1 MNVRLGLARRD
12 EAAEIALMSRL
23 LIEHGLPWSWT
34 ESRVMRCIR
43 HPECSVVVA
52 RDRRRLA
59 GFGIMEF
66 HDAHAHLSLLA
77 VRPGYRMQGVG
88 RKLLEWLE
96 STARTAGIF
105 LVRLELREGN
115 AGAREFYAKL
125 GYREA
130 GKRPGYYGGREDALI
145 MTHDLTVHPTFNA

>member
-1 MNVRLGLARRD
+1 MNIRIGLARRED
-12 EAAEIALMSRL
+12 AAEISLMSRFL
-23 LIEHGLPWSWT
+23 VEHGLPWSWT
-34 ESRVMRCIR
+34 ESRVARYIR

-52 RDRRRLA
+52 RDRRRIA

-66 HDAHAHLSLLA
+66 LDAHAHLSLLA
-77 VRPGYRMQGVG
+77 VRPGYQMQGVG
-88 RKLLEWLE
+88 RQLLDWLE

-115 AGAREFYAKL
+115 VGAREFYAKL

-130 GKRPGYYGGREDALI
+130 GKRTAYYCGREDALV
-145 MTHDLTVHPTFNA
+145 MTHDLGVHPTFNA

>member
-1 MNVRLGLARRD
+1 
-12 EAAEIALMSRL
+12 MSRS

-34 ESRVMRCIR
+34 ESRVTRCIR

-52 RDRRRLA
+52 RDRRHIA
-59 GFGIMEF
+59 GFAIMEF
-66 HDAHAHLSLLA
+66 LDAHAHLNLLA
-77 VRPGYRMQGVG
+77 VRPGYRMQGIG
-88 RKLLEWLE
+88 RRLLEWLE

-130 GKRPGYYGGREDALI
+130 GRRSAYYCGREDALV

>member
-1 MNVRLGLARRD
+1 M
-12 EAAEIALMSRL
+12 ALMSRFL
-23 LIEHGLPWSWT
+23 VEQGLPWSWT
-34 ESRVMRCIR
+34 EGRVSRCI
-43 HPECSVVVA
+43 HHAECSVVVA
-52 RDRRRLA
+52 RDRRRIA

-105 LVRLELREGN
+105 LVRLELRESN

-130 GKRPGYYGGREDALI
+130 GKRPAYYCGREDAVV
-145 MTHDLTVHPTFNA
+145 MTHDLSVHPASNSEARQ

>member
-12 EAAEIALMSRL
+12 EAAEISLMSRF
-23 LIEHGLPWSWT
+23 LIEQGLPWSWT
-34 ESRVMRCIR
+34 ESRVARCIR
-43 HPECSVVVA
+43 HPDCSVVVA
-52 RDRRRLA
+52 RDRRQIA

-66 HDAHAHLSLLA
+66 LDAHAHLSLLA

-88 RKLLEWLE
+88 RKLLDWLE

-130 GKRPGYYGGREDALI
+130 GKRPAYYCGREDAVL
-145 MTHDLTVHPTFNA
+145 MTHDLSVQPTFNP